1 MSGRGAGPA
10 AEEQEAMSSPTFKSQ
25 WPSLLVLEDDKS
37 VGLEE
42 EKGESTGDNTS
53 SSSTSSTA
61 SFNISSARL
70 QLLAIPSSPERR
82 ETLRGGV
89 WAKAPAGRSLVRHSS
104 LTSHTHK
111 KGEETVVSIAS
122 VTADL
127 KSKGLML
134 DYRETWSSGEELGK
148 GAMGVIYKGTH
159 RGQPVAV
166 KHTHKDAGFSES
178 ELVEAALHE
187 MIMGSKIQQHPNII
201 TFVGAVQHPT
211 SGLLLVYEII
221 DGLSLEDFFRVQQ
234 QHKKTW
240 RPKLKH
246 SLRWGQQLF
255 TALDVLHSAR
265 VPIIHRDVKP
275 ANIMLCK
282 STGDDGKHSFHVKV
296 IDFGLAREVSH
307 AAHAK
312 ETNKS
317 VGDTSVNMT
326 AKTGT
331 YRYMAPEIF
340 LGVEDYGCKADV
352 YSATITLYFMITGKL
367 AFEGM
372 PTSCIGQRACLEGQR
387 PPLKEIESAVRS
399 EHVTA
404 NMAQHLCLLLKHG
417 WEAKAEERDTSA
429 NVAHILA
436 SLVVELAAS
445 KAKTLS
451 GLHIR
456 ARVKDSIT
464 SLVK

>member
-1 MSGRGAGPA
+1 LYAESPKERSRSCCGGAGSG
-10 AEEQEAMSSPTFKSQ
+10 MSSPTFKSQ
-25 WPSLLVLEDDKS
+25 RPSLLVLEDDKSVISSFDKS

-42 EKGESTGDNTS
+42 EKGESTGDNTTR
-53 SSSTSSTA
+53 SSTSSAA

-70 QLLAIPSSPERR
+70 ELLAIPPSLERR
-82 ETLRGGV
+82 ETLRGGL
-89 WAKAPAGRSLVRHSS
+89 WAKAPAGRSLVRRSS
-104 LTSHTHK
+104 LTPHTHK

-127 KSKGLML
+127 RSKGLML
-134 DYRETWSSGEELGK
+134 DYRETRSSGEELGK

-282 STGDDGKHSFHVKV
+282 STGDDGKHSFHVCHTHTHS
-296 IDFGLAREVSH
+296 LSLSPSLSLSLSLSPRMS
-307 AAHAK
+307 
-312 ETNKS
+312 
-317 VGDTSVNMT
+317 
-326 AKTGT
+326 
-331 YRYMAPEIF
+331 
-340 LGVEDYGCKADV
+340 
-352 YSATITLYFMITGKL
+352 YSL
-367 AFEGM
+367 
-372 PTSCIGQRACLEGQR
+372 
-387 PPLKEIESAVRS
+387 
-399 EHVTA
+399 
-404 NMAQHLCLLLKHG
+404 
-417 WEAKAEERDTSA
+417 
-429 NVAHILA
+429 
-436 SLVVELAAS
+436 SLS
-445 KAKTLS
+445 LS
-451 GLHIR
+451 L
-456 ARVKDSIT
+456 
-464 SLVK
+464 SL